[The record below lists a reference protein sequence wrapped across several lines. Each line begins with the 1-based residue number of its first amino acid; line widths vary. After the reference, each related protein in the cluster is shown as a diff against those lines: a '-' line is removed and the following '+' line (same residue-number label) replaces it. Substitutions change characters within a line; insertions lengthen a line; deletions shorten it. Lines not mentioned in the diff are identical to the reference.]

1 MAYCVKCGVELEP
14 GAKKCPLCN
23 TPVVLPF
30 EQTET
35 FDTPY
40 PVYKQKPKLKI
51 GKGTAMIVVGLV
63 LLLPLLITVI
73 SNLTINHS
81 LTWSQY
87 VISSLLA
94 FYVMVASIV
103 MLKERPVLAIIV
115 IGLDVEAFLMF
126 INYMTNGRWFLTFA
140 LPLVAIVTVFAVVL
154 AILCRK
160 HLIKVPTLVSIS
172 MLVSGILC
180 IVIEILLCVL
190 AKKNIA
196 LLWSL
201 YPFATMFILSIVVW
215 VVFRSKS
222 IVEKLK
228 KKFFI

>member
-40 PVYKQKPKLKI
+40 PVYQQKPKLKI
-51 GKGTAMIVVGLV
+51 GKGTAMVVVGLV
-63 LLLPLLITVI
+63 LLLPLLITLI
-73 SNLTINHS
+73 SNLTINHE
-81 LTWSQY
+81 LTWSLY
-87 VISSLLA
+87 VISSLLT

-103 MLKERPVLAIIV
+103 MLKEKPVLAIVV
-115 IGLDVEAFLMF
+115 IGLDIEAFLMF
-126 INYMTNGRWFLTFA
+126 INYMTHGQWFLTFA
-140 LPLVAIVTVFAVVL
+140 LPLVAIVTVFAIVI

-160 HLIKVPTLVSIS
+160 HLIKVPTLVSVS
-172 MLVSGILC
+172 MLFSGVLC

-190 AKKNIA
+190 AKETIV
-196 LLWSL
+196 LMWSL

-215 VVFRSKS
+215 VIFRSKS

>member
-73 SNLTINHS
+73 SNLTINHA

-103 MLKERPVLAIIV
+103 MLKERPVLAIVV
-115 IGLDVEAFLMF
+115 IGLDIEAFLMF

-140 LPLVAIVTVFAVVL
+140 LPLVAVVTVFAIII

-160 HLIKVPTLVSIS
+160 HLIKVPTLVSVS
-172 MLVSGILC
+172 MLFSGVLC

-190 AKKNIA
+190 VKENIV

-215 VVFRSKS
+215 VIFRSKS

>member
-14 GAKKCPLCN
+14 RAKKCPLCN

-73 SNLTINHS
+73 SNLTINHAM
-81 LTWSQY
+81 TWSQY
-87 VISSLLA
+87 VISSLLT
-94 FYVMVASIV
+94 FYVVIASIV
-103 MLKERPVLAIIV
+103 MLKEKPVLAIIV
-115 IGLDVEAFLMF
+115 IGLDIEAFLMF
-126 INYMTNGRWFLTFA
+126 INYMTHGQWFLTFA
-140 LPLVAIVTVFAVVL
+140 LPLVAIVTIFSIVF
-154 AILCRK
+154 AILCSK
-160 HLIKVPTLVSIS
+160 HLIKVPTLVSLT
-172 MLVSGILC
+172 MLFSGILC
-180 IVIEILLCVL
+180 ILIEILLCLLIKGEIV
-190 AKKNIA
+190 

-222 IVEKLK
+222 LVEKLK